1 MQRNKRLF
9 VLALLFCHSI
19 FLAAA
24 QNSTII
30 VSPEFLPTLET
41 LNPRIPIP
49 EEKKSIQNFVFSDFM
64 ADVNDA
70 GKKIAAGKAP
80 TPTFY
85 RYRAVKGDTILSVS
99 ARLNIPQE
107 TLATANH
114 LDSADAELAGREL
127 ILPTVPGVFIP
138 LHPKNTLEI
147 LLAKEFAPLLSGDMP
162 VYALRGTECYF
173 LTGKRLTPTQR
184 LFFLDTSM
192 KMPLTDMVLTSDF
205 GYRVSPITNT
215 WKFHSGVDLAAPTG
229 TSVFACKN
237 GTVQSAVRGDPI
249 FGNYIILSHQKGITS
264 VYAHLSKILVEKG
277 QTVKTGEEI
286 GKVGTTG
293 ASTGPHLHFEVRQD
307 GRPTNP
313 LKN

>member
-1 MQRNKRLF
+1 MQKNKRLF
-9 VLALLFCHSI
+9 VFAILCCRCLF
-19 FLAAA
+19 LGTAETATVTV
-24 QNSTII
+24 NTD
-30 VSPEFLPTLET
+30 FLPKLES

-49 EEKKSIQNFVFSDFM
+49 EEKKSIQNFVFSDYM
-64 ADVNDA
+64 ADIRDA
-70 GKKIAAGKAP
+70 GKKIAAGNPP

-114 LDSADAELAGREL
+114 LDSADAELEGREL

-138 LHPKNTLEI
+138 LHPKTPLDI
-147 LLAKEFAPLLSGDMP
+147 LLAKEFAPLLSGEMP
-162 VYALRGTECYF
+162 VYALRGLECYF
-173 LTGKRLTPTQR
+173 LAGKRLTPTQR

-192 KMPLTDMVLTSDF
+192 KMPLADLVLTSDF

-249 FGNYIILSHQKGITS
+249 YGNYIILAHQKGITS

-277 QTVKTGEEI
+277 KAVRTGEEI
-286 GKVGTTG
+286 GLVGTTG
-293 ASTGPHLHFEVRQD
+293 ASTGPHLHFEVRQN
-307 GRPTNP
+307 GKPTNP